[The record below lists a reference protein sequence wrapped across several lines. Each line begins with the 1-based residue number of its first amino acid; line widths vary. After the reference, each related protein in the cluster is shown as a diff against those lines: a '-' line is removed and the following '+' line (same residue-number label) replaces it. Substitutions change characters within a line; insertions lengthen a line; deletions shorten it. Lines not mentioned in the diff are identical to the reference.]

1 MVFTVNDIVSDFLPL
16 FVFSKII
23 SRENVNFLN
32 QSNKEKAYK
41 MVRKML

>member
-1 MVFTVNDIVSDFLPL
+1 MVFTVNDIVSDFLHL
-16 FVFSKII
+16 FVFPKII
-23 SRENVNFLN
+23 SRENVKFIN